1 LNERIAKRFFDE
13 TTYSNLSWSLDSAT
27 PETHIKIR
35 RLDAFDLVIKN
46 LKRWLEMREDY
57 GGKECHHVS
66 IYNNINI
73 INIHEMTQMVEMAVD
88 IGVDSMVMLP
98 TYEQD
103 GIVQLGEMVL
113 CDKNVGMFTEA
124 SENAMARA
132 DELGM
137 NLLYQNRFDKV
148 PKNQLIQ
155 IT

>member
-1 LNERIAKRFFDE
+1 
-13 TTYSNLSWSLDSAT
+13 
-27 PETHIKIR
+27 
-35 RLDAFDLVIKN
+35 
-46 LKRWLEMREDY
+46 
-57 GGKECHHVS
+57 
-66 IYNNINI
+66 
-73 INIHEMTQMVEMAVD
+73 MTQMVEMAVD

-113 CDKNVGMFTEA
+113 CDKNVGMFKEA
-124 SENAMARA
+124 SEKAMARA

-148 PKNQLIQ
+148 PKKQLVQ